1 MIVTTSSEVEAS
13 FPVRRKRTRRTL
25 LTFRL
30 ILALILLSL
39 PTLYAVESDSGVIDR
54 LDGRVS
60 KLEREQSNFDR
71 EVRHDT
77 KDLKRR
83 INDLE
88 DNPAAGIGFFASG
101 ILCAL
106 WAQFTRRSAWLWFF
120 FGLFLA
126 PIALIAMVWKNAR
139 GLKSGELRYWTGE

>member
-1 MIVTTSSEVEAS
+1 MIDTTSSEVEAS

-77 KDLKRR
+77 K
-83 INDLE
+83 I
-88 DNPAAGIGFFASG
+88 
-101 ILCAL
+101 
-106 WAQFTRRSAWLWFF
+106 
-120 FGLFLA
+120 
-126 PIALIAMVWKNAR
+126 
-139 GLKSGELRYWTGE
+139 